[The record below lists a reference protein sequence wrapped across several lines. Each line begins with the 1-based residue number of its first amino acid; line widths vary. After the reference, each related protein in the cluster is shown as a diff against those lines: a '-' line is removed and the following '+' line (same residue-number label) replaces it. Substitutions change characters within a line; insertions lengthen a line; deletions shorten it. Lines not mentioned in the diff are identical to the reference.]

1 MDQPS
6 EEREGIVVCCSSNN
20 NAHGRDNSASSDPTT
35 KTITNSVM
43 ALGSLAG
50 LAIQP
55 AAFFTIPFETVT
67 DKPAVAYYGVWH

>member
-20 NAHGRDNSASSDPTT
+20 NARGRGNSASCDTIR
-35 KTITNSVM
+35 TITNSVIL
-43 ALGSLAG
+43 LGSLAG

-55 AAFFTIPFETVT
+55 EAFSTISFETVT
-67 DKPAVAYYGVWH
+67 DKAAVACYGVWH